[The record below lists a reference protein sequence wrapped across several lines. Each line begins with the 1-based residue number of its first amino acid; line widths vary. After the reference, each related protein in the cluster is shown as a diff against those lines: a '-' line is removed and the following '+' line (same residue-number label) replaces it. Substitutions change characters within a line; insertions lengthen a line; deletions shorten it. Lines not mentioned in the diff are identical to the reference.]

1 MVYSVISLFAWST
14 KILQFRIHAT
24 CFALFC
30 VLCLI
35 HRIIAGSFTN
45 GMVAV
50 WDIATESPLLS
61 KRVGKSC
68 ILYPYHS
75 FQAHIGVVS
84 GMTGVRDLASQ
95 HTSCLKRST
104 AVLVHVHQ
112 KFYSHLHEIESFQH
126 LSSKSLTLLLHIST
140 VIEAQWD
147 SEKSEYPRKSSA
159 KNVQCNV
166 RPFKSWVFCRI
177 HLAVN
182 SCSKE
187 FSMLIASM
195 QHLLSLFISCIT
207 KKGCYLL
214 FAHRK
219 HPFSFVHMIL
229 HAAQL
234 SLVLAGL
241 LMVTYVN
248 TMQSW

>member
-1 MVYSVISLFAWST
+1 
-14 KILQFRIHAT
+14 
-24 CFALFC
+24 
-30 VLCLI
+30 
-35 HRIIAGSFTN
+35 
-45 GMVAV
+45 MVAV

-84 GMTGVRDLASQ
+84 GMTGVRDLESQ

-104 AVLVHVHQ
+104 AVSVHVPE
-112 KFYSHLHEIESFQH
+112 KFYSHLHEIESFQQ
-126 LSSKSLTLLLHIST
+126 LSNMSLTLLLQTSA
-140 VIEAQWD
+140 VIDAQWD

-159 KNVQCNV
+159 KNMQRNV

-187 FSMLIASM
+187 FSMLIASR

-207 KKGCYLL
+207 KKECYLL
-214 FAHRK
+214 VCSQKSSFLICPYDPARGSSV
-219 HPFSFVHMIL
+219 FSTGKIVD
-229 HAAQL
+229 
-234 SLVLAGL
+234 GDL
-241 LMVTYVN
+241 L
-248 TMQSW
+248 